1 MKLPLATLLLLC
13 ACAAAQEPSAV
24 AVRNARIVTVSGPVI
39 DKGTVVLRHGLIEA
53 VGANVAVPP
62 DAMVVDGEG
71 LTVYPGL
78 IDGLST
84 WTMPGAAPAAAT
96 ATAGRGGRGQTTV
109 TTTTPATPAAPAAP
123 AATAARAHG
132 PEDRPA
138 TTSWLKAADEI
149 SPTDRRIETARSA
162 GFTTAVAFPTSG
174 IFAGQG
180 AVVDLLS
187 GQKPGAMVVASP
199 AGQYIS
205 LSRGGGFGGGMGGGF
220 PGSLMGAIA
229 YVRQIYLDA
238 EHYKLMKEAYARDP
252 RGMTRPE
259 YDRALEGVLE
269 SKQILLPANRLVEID
284 RMLRFAAELKQRAIL
299 YGARECYRP
308 EAADLLKKAGAPVLV
323 SLSWPEAPRDANP
336 EDVDSFRTLETRDKA
351 PSAPALLQKAGV
363 PFAFYSDGLDQ
374 PRDLQRA
381 VKKAIDAGLSR
392 ADAVRALTLSPA
404 EIYGVADRM
413 GSIEKGKIA
422 NLVVAK
428 GELFDDQT
436 RVQFIFVDGRK
447 YAPAAETPAAGGRGP
462 VAETPGVNQ

>member
-1 MKLPLATLLLLC
+1 
-13 ACAAAQEPSAV
+13 
-24 AVRNARIVTVSGPVI
+24 
-39 DKGTVVLRHGLIEA
+39 
-53 VGANVAVPP
+53 
-62 DAMVVDGEG
+62 
-71 LTVYPGL
+71 L

-84 WTMPGAAPAAAT
+84 WGMPGAAPAAAT

-109 TTTTPATPAAPAAP
+109 APATPAAPTTP
-123 AATAARAHG
+123 AATATRVRG

-162 GFTTAVAFPTSG
+162 GFTTAVTFPTSG

-180 AVVDLLS
+180 AVIDLLS
-187 GQKPGAMVVASP
+187 AQKSGEMVVASP

-205 LSRGGGFGGGMGGGF
+205 LTRGGGFGGGMGGGF

-238 EHYKLMKEAYARDP
+238 EHYKLVKEAYARDP

-299 YGARECYRP
+299 YGARESYRP

-323 SLSWPEAPRDANP
+323 SLHWPEATRDANP

-351 PSAPALLQKAGV
+351 PAAPALLKKAGIQ
-363 PFAFYSDGLDQ
+363 FALYSDGLDQ

-381 VKKAIDAGLSR
+381 VKKAIDAGLAR

-404 EIYGVADRM
+404 EIYGVADRL
-413 GSIEKGKIA
+413 GSIETGKIA
-422 NLVVAK
+422 NLVVTK

-447 YAPAAETPAAGGRGP
+447 YTPAAETPGMGGRGP
-462 VAETPGVNQ
+462 VTEGPGVNQ